1 MEITVSTRKKIGTT
15 GLTMSLVVIV
25 FALVAIPSAQAQSA
39 LSAKGFV
46 QSFYTWYIPQMTKN
60 VPVPSDQ
67 RILKERAS
75 SFSPTL
81 LAMLK
86 EDLAA
91 SAKVTDEIVGL
102 DFDPYINGQDTPTR
116 YLAGKVIPKDKCY
129 WVEVF
134 DVSSGKKGK
143 DPAVIP
149 EVKFVKGQWIFTN
162 FHYPKTHIPE
172 NENLIR
178 ILKALKASRLQ
189 YDKEHKNHSSIK

>member
-1 MEITVSTRKKIGTT
+1 VSIRMTVSIRKSISSIA
-15 GLTMSLVVIV
+15 LTMSLITAVL
-25 FALVAIPSAQAQSA
+25 ALVAIPSAQAQSA

-86 EDLAA
+86 EDMAA

-102 DFDPYINGQDTPTR
+102 DFDPFINGQDTPTR

-134 DVSSGKKGK
+134 DVSSGKKGNR
-143 DPAVIP
+143 PAVTP

-162 FHYPKTHIPE
+162 FHYGKTNIPE
-172 NENLIR
+172 NENLIS

-189 YDKEHKNHSSIK
+189 YDKEHKK